1 MKKNNR
7 VQALLDTRK
16 IAYGVKESKFG
27 ETIYQC
33 VLFRRIAKITETS
46 NVIFIEFPF
55 GEHPKR
61 KFDNLQ
67 DFEYY
72 IDGGDINE

>member
-7 VQALLDTRK
+7 VQALLDARK

-46 NVIFIEFPF
+46 NVIFVEFPF

-72 IDGGDINE
+72 IDGGDRHE